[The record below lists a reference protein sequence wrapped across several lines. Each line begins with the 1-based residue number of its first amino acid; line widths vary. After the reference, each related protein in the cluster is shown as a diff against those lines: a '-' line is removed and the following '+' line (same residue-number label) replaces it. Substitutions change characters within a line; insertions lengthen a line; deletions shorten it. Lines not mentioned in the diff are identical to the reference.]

1 MERPGASCQR
11 HFLSS
16 PMSVRWFCT
25 YSVNVMIISHL
36 LQIQRGWM
44 LNKPTILNLVVL
56 VVSLNTSYTTVIPW
70 CVFKHFLVI
79 FMFLFATRTILFTVD
94 DIN

>member
-1 MERPGASCQR
+1 
-11 HFLSS
+11 
-16 PMSVRWFCT
+16 
-25 YSVNVMIISHL
+25 
-36 LQIQRGWM
+36 M
-44 LNKPTILNLVVL
+44 LNKPTILNLVVF
-56 VVSLNTSYTTVIPW
+56 VVSLNTSAFCGGGVIQTYTTVIPW